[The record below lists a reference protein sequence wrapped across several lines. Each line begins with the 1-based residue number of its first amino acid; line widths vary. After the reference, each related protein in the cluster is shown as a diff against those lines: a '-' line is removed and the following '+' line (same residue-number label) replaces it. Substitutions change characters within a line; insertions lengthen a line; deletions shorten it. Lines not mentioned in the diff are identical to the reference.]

1 MATRSPACTT
11 AWTCGNITE
20 SAFRFTSN
28 MKDLSRHINM
38 RWLKPPI
45 FLACLLPLEH
55 LVWMGFHDELG
66 ANPVEF
72 ITHSTGTWAL
82 VGLCVTLAMTPLRRI
97 LKQNW
102 LIRFRR
108 MFGLFAFFY
117 ACLHFTTWVWIYS
130 GFDIHAMIADVYKR
144 PFITMGFTAF
154 VLMIPL
160 AITSTSGMI
169 RRLGGRRW
177 NMLHRL
183 IYISVIAGVIH
194 YLWLVKSDKTIP
206 LRFAAVVTVLLGY
219 RVIHYALQRR
229 QQAAA
234 AKRSARESVLLR
246 ITHFRPFHRE
256 ILRLRNPTEIVK
268 RDFRE
273 KTFGLLRSE

>member
-1 MATRSPACTT
+1 
-11 AWTCGNITE
+11 
-20 SAFRFTSN
+20 
-28 MKDLSRHINM
+28 L
-38 RWLKPPI
+38 
-45 FLACLLPLEH
+45 
-55 LVWMGFHDELG
+55 GFHDELG

-82 VGLCVTLAMTPLRRI
+82 VGLCVTLSMTPLRRI

-130 GFDIHAMIADVYKR
+130 GFDVHAMIADVYKR

-160 AITSTSGMI
+160 ALTSTGGMI

-177 NMLHRL
+177 NLLHRL
-183 IYISVIAGVIH
+183 IYISVCAGVIH

-234 AKRSARESVLLR
+234 AAKKGARESVY
-246 ITHFRPFHRE
+246 TA
-256 ILRLRNPTEIVK
+256 
-268 RDFRE
+268 
-273 KTFGLLRSE
+273 

>member
-1 MATRSPACTT
+1 
-11 AWTCGNITE
+11 
-20 SAFRFTSN
+20 
-28 MKDLSRHINM
+28 
-38 RWLKPPI
+38 
-45 FLACLLPLEH
+45 
-55 LVWMGFHDELG
+55 
-66 ANPVEF
+66 
-72 ITHSTGTWAL
+72 
-82 VGLCVTLAMTPLRRI
+82 MTPLRRI
-97 LKQNW
+97 LNQNW

-130 GFDIHAMIADVYKR
+130 GFDIHAMIDDVYKR

-160 AITSTSGMI
+160 ALTSTSGMI

-177 NMLHRL
+177 NILHRL
-183 IYISVIAGVIH
+183 IYISVCAGVIH

-234 AKRSARESVLLR
+234 AKRSARESVY
-246 ITHFRPFHRE
+246 
-256 ILRLRNPTEIVK
+256 
-268 RDFRE
+268 
-273 KTFGLLRSE
+273 SA